1 MKCNLIRF
9 LPLCVTI
16 LFSILYSGCSSVKEL
31 ESLKPE
37 GNITIDG
44 KDNDWKEGL
53 IQQDNALIGF
63 RSDEKELYCVFIT
76 GDRGKGRKLMMGG
89 MTVFFEN
96 VETKQKIGIKYPEG
110 FNPKEIK
117 EMRPEGGLS
126 ENTEPAREIDRP
138 IRNPSKSISILDKS
152 GNQVSQIFN
161 DDDNKIVAA
170 YTMDGRFISE
180 LKIPLT
186 GSGTGFTVPAKA
198 GEQVL
203 ISFQSSEIDRK
214 KMREKMREANGGVGG
229 EDDGSMPGAGRPPGG
244 GQGRQGGMRPGGG
257 QGGERMRP
265 DSGVDKK
272 IEITFKVR
280 LQK

>member
-1 MKCNLIRF
+1 MKCNLIR
-9 LPLCVTI
+9 LVPLYIVI
-16 LFSILYSGCSSVKEL
+16 LFSIIYSGCSSVKEL
-31 ESLKPE
+31 ESQKPQ

-44 KDNDWKEGL
+44 KDDDWKEGL

-63 RSDEKELYCVFIT
+63 RSDENYLYCVFIT
-76 GDRGKGRKLMMGG
+76 GDRSKARKLMMGG
-89 MTVFFEN
+89 MTVFLEN
-96 VETKQKIGIKYPEG
+96 TATKQKIGVKYPEG
-110 FNPKEIK
+110 FNPQEMK
-117 EMRPEGGLS
+117 EMRPEGGMG
-126 ENTEPAREIDRP
+126 EYKEQGREIERP
-138 IRNPSKSISILDKS
+138 ERNPSKSISILDKN

-170 YTMDGRFISE
+170 YRMDGRFIYE

-203 ISFQSSEIDRK
+203 ISFQSGEMDRK
-214 KMREKMREANGGVGG
+214 KMREKMREANGAGG

-257 QGGERMRP
+257 QGERMRP
-265 DSGVDKK
+265 DSADDKK
-272 IEITFKVR
+272 IELTFKVK
-280 LQK
+280 LQN